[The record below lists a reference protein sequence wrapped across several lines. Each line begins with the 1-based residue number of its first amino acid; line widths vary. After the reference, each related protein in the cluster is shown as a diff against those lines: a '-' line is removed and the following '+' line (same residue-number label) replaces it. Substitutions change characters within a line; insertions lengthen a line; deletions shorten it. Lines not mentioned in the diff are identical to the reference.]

1 MEAAFAGCHRGS
13 VSLGL
18 GSDCYEQ
25 SYRSQSASRHI
36 SDQAQVRATGIG
48 QAQMAG
54 SGRQFWMRREAGTE
68 AREDTRVAHPP
79 PLPQAGIQTPATPK
93 APLLGAAWHSPVRDT
108 LGPFSLQARLSE
120 VSGEEGSVW
129 AARKGPGLIV
139 PTHAPSDSL
148 NSAPT
153 LIAQKANI
161 GAAGRTQ
168 EKGAALRDIPQGMS
182 ASCPIHGRVS
192 LGPVS

>member
-1 MEAAFAGCHRGS
+1 M
-13 VSLGL
+13 SLGL
-18 GSDCYEQ
+18 CSVCYEQ
-25 SYRSQSASRHI
+25 SHRSQSASRHI
-36 SDQAQVRATGIG
+36 SDQPRGRVLRATGIG

-129 AARKGPGLIV
+129 AARNGPGLIV

-153 LIAQKANI
+153 LIAQKANT

-168 EKGAALRDIPQGMS
+168 GKGAALRDIPQGMS